1 MKLETNLTHKN
12 GETRIYSSE
21 MAIDFKV
28 VGQYEHGE
36 MPRLEGQIYT
46 GDGRVVITLFD
57 LAGGK
62 HMTLLFD
69 DENGLQDGPTIMTD
83 DDDHPHTRNWGN

>member
-1 MKLETNLTHKN
+1 MKLEANLTHRN
-12 GETRIYSSE
+12 GGTRIESSE
-21 MAIDFKV
+21 MAIEFNV
-28 VGQYEHGE
+28 VVPYEHGE

-69 DENGLQDGPTIMTD
+69 DENGLQDGPAIID
-83 DDDHPHTRNWGN
+83 IDDHPHTRNWGN

>member
-1 MKLETNLTHKN
+1 MKLEANLTHKN
-12 GETRIYSSE
+12 GKTRICSSE
-21 MAIDFKV
+21 MAIEFNV
-28 VGQYEHGE
+28 VVPYDDGA

-69 DENGLQDGPTIMTD
+69 DENGLQDGPVIID
-83 DDDHPHTRNWGN
+83 IDDHPHTRNWGN